1 MACTSVQFHIH
12 SDDQFD
18 TRTVAYHVGESI
30 EFHTLKIDSFNNFD
44 LTVFFN
50 DKAQMITALND
61 LRLTCEN
68 KIWELSG
75 MPEYE
80 HSDEPF

>member
-1 MACTSVQFHIH
+1 MPTSSVTNFVLPDRKFESNTQ
-12 SDDQFD
+12 
-18 TRTVAYHVGESI
+18 AYHEGERN
-30 EFHTLKIDSFNNFD
+30 EFHTLT
-44 LTVFFN
+44 LTVPLEFDCTFYFH

>member
-1 MACTSVQFHIH
+1 MANTSIQCHIH
-12 SDDQFD
+12 SDDSFEA
-18 TRTVAYHVGESI
+18 RTVAYQVGEPL
-30 EFHTLKIDSFNNFD
+30 EFHTLKIESSDNFN
-44 LTVFFN
+44 LTLYFN

-61 LRLTCEN
+61 LRLVCEN

-80 HSDEPF
+80 HSAEPF

>member
-1 MACTSVQFHIH
+1 MASASVQFHVH

-18 TRTVAYHVGESI
+18 TRTTAYHVGEPI
-30 EFHTLKIDSFNNFD
+30 EFHTLKLESFNNFD
-44 LTVFFN
+44 MTLFFH
-50 DKAQMITALND
+50 DKAQMLTALND

-80 HSDEPF
+80 YSDEPF